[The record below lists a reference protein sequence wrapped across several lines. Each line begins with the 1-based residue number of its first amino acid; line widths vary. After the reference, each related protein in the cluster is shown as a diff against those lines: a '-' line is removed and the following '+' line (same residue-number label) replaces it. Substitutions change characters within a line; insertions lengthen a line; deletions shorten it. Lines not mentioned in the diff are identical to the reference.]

1 MLLQAVLLV
10 THQLQYLREAD
21 EIVVLAGGR
30 CGILSSKIKYCVQ
43 GARERRLPAPP

>member
-1 MLLQAVLLV
+1 MIYHTPVQAVLLV

-30 CGILSSKIKYCVQ
+30 C
-43 GARERRLPAPP
+43 